1 MAEWRRRLPVGYGTV
16 VVVVLVVVVVVG
28 GGGQGS
34 QTLPPPVTTTP
45 PSAVQVV
52 ASCAMRDVDVVQSA
66 AVSQASEASLLHTPA
81 LVPSPG
87 IGSLHVPRSYVQQ
100 RTVSLPQVERAAHR
114 APSRMAEGHGA
125 GFGPLV
131 QRASWVQAM
140 FGLASHPSVV
150 G

>member
-1 MAEWRRRLPVGYGTV
+1 V

-34 QTLPPPVTTTP
+34 QTLPPPITTTP

-52 ASCAMRDVDVVQSA
+52 ASCSMRDVDVVQSA

-87 IGSLHVPRSYVQQ
+87 IGSLQVPRAYVQQ
-100 RTVSLPQVERAAHR
+100 RTVSLPHVERAA
-114 APSRMAEGHGA
+114 
-125 GFGPLV
+125 
-131 QRASWVQAM
+131 QR
-140 FGLASHPSVV
+140 PSVRRLSAV
-150 G
+150 KQPDLRSRLRKWTTHRTYCPWFLHGVTD